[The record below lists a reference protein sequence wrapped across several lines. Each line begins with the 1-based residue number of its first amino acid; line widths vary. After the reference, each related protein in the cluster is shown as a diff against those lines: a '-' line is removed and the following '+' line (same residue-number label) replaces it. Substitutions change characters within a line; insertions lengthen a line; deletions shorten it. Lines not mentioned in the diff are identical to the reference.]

1 MLLASDLAGTE
12 GADGRY
18 SAMLSLGVSKSSLMG
33 DKSYSASTLIWS
45 TLDQFAL
52 SGGMTQMKLENG
64 KLHSLHSY
72 SVTTAYLKGTYM
84 GMLGYTF
91 IKPHPKFGT
100 YGANIG
106 LITLLM
112 PDATQTLQ
120 SSFSTSVVLFWM
132 KPYQYSRKLSISPQV
147 FVMNSPIGYNSVTG
161 RTLVTR
167 IPTAM
172 LGASFDYKISKRFGF
187 NFAYKANI
195 ATEPQFTML
204 SNFQIGSKVSF

>member
-1 MLLASDLAGTE
+1 MLASDLAGTE
-12 GADGRY
+12 GPDGNY

-33 DKSYSASTLIWS
+33 DKSYSASALIWS
-45 TLDQFAL
+45 TLDQFAV
-52 SGGMTQMKLENG
+52 SGGMTQMRLENG

-72 SVTTAYLKGTYM
+72 SLTTAYLKGTYM
-84 GMLGYTF
+84 GMVGYTF
-91 IKPHPKFGT
+91 IKPHPKLGT
-100 YGANIG
+100 YGANVG
-106 LITLLM
+106 FITLLM

-147 FVMNSPIGYNSVTG
+147 FVMNSPLGYNSVTG
-161 RTLVTR
+161 GTIVTR
-167 IPTAM
+167 IPSSM

-187 NFAYKANI
+187 NFAYKANMSY
-195 ATEPQFTML
+195 EPKFTML